1 MRAFA
6 SKYDKDCASCGCHV
20 PAQEGYSVVDNN
32 VWTTYCR
39 SSMCL
44 PSAVYRQLV
53 GRYLTA
59 DGKVFMPYDAAALE
73 WLRKFPG
80 ARFIKPTDGGQ
91 AHWQVSLNHEHRRQ
105 VLDIASILKLEVA
118 PELLKYTDTKAEG
131 AALVQAA
138 IERGVAA
145 GAYPYQLMGIR
156 FIAERARCLLG
167 DDMGTGKTMMSLL
180 SIPQDHG
187 ALVIVP
193 ASVKYNW
200 VAECK
205 KWRPDLKPCVLNSD
219 RLPAVLWPPVGEV
232 WIINPDALPEL
243 PPHHD
248 YRSNPVFIIA
258 DEAHLYKNT
267 KTKRHKAVFAWN
279 LAASKV
285 CIMTGTPMT
294 NRPMDLWGT
303 LQVAGLAAKAFGTKQ
318 YFKGLFELTDRN
330 ELVNPSPEVPRR
342 LRSVMLRRTQDE
354 VLKELPPAIHTQHIV
369 SKVIPAA
376 LVEKLDT
383 AYEKIE
389 AALDMNELP
398 PIEQM
403 SLVRALLATFK
414 VTEMHEL
421 IENYEENG
429 TPLVVFSA
437 HKEPVLSAAARP
449 GWASITGETKNEDR
463 QRIVNEFQAGKLK
476 GVALTVQAGGVGL
489 TLTHA
494 AHMLFVDLDWT
505 PALNAQAEARIK
517 RIGQKAAH
525 VHYTTMVVQ
534 HPVDARVLQLL
545 EHKTKLFRQSIDAV
559 AEEYKVPASE
569 AAPQRITGEYQ
580 PSNSNQLEPFTETAE
595 QRQQRITADREQR
608 AEVMRARSLVQA
620 RNEAVRHRFE
630 TFQADQELHT
640 EARRRRKAHDSA
652 YSWLLDA
659 RDNTA
664 DYQFRVIDHD
674 RLRDALAYMLG
685 QCDGARTKDDV
696 GFNATDANM
705 GRLAVYLDIENN
717 VMHAELL
724 CRLLYKYKRQLAGVL
739 PELFEKQQ
747 YGVRHAAV

>member
-1 MRAFA
+1 MTAVPNRF
-6 SKYDKDCASCGCHV
+6 DKDCASCGCHV
-20 PAQEGYSVVDNN
+20 PCDTGYAVLTNTG
-32 VWTTYCR
+32 WITYCR
-39 SSMCL
+39 SSLCL
-44 PSAVYRQLV
+44 PADVYHRMT
-53 GRYLTA
+53 GRLLTA
-59 DGKVFMPYDAAALE
+59 DGRVYMPYDSAALE

-80 ARFIKPTDGGQ
+80 ARFHKPTDGSQ
-91 AHWQVSLNHEHRRQ
+91 PYWQVSLSPTHRRV
-105 VLDIASILKLEVA
+105 VLDIAGILKLEVA
-118 PELLKYTDTKAEG
+118 PELLQYKDPEAEN
-131 AALVQAA
+131 AATVQAA
-138 IERGVAA
+138 IERGVAV
-145 GAYPYQLMGIR
+145 GAYPYQLMGVR
-156 FIAERARCLLG
+156 FISERSRCLLG
-167 DDMGTGKTMMSLL
+167 DEPGLGKSLTSLL
-180 SIPQDHG
+180 AIPDG
-187 ALVIVP
+187 YGTLAIVP
-193 ASVKYNW
+193 ATLKFNW

-205 KWRPDLKPCVLNSD
+205 KWRPDLTPRVLNSD
-219 RLPAVLWPPVGEV
+219 SLPDVLWPPLGEV
-232 WIINPDALPEL
+232 WIINPDALPEA
-243 PPHHD
+243 PPAHEH
-248 YRSNPVFIIA
+248 RRNPVFIIA

-267 KTKRHKAVFAWN
+267 KTKRHKAVHAWN

-303 LQVAGLAAKAFGTKQ
+303 LQVAGLATKAFGTKQ
-318 YFKGLFELTDRN
+318 YFKNLFEVGERN
-330 ELVNPSPEVPRR
+330 ELINPKPEVPRR

-376 LVEKLDT
+376 LAEKLDT

-403 SLVRALLATFK
+403 SMVRALLATFK

-421 IENYEENG
+421 IETYEEND

-437 HKEPVLSAAARP
+437 HKDPVLSAAARP

-463 QRIVNEFQAGKLK
+463 QRIVEDFQDGKLK

-489 TLTHA
+489 TLTRA

-559 AEEYKVPASE
+559 ADEYKVPGPAQPERVEGTYIPTHGPLPPFEETPYERNLRIKQDRAHREHMMRQKALIAAKRE
-569 AAPQRITGEYQ
+569 ALQQSQKIHDEALRRH
-580 PSNSNQLEPFTETAE
+580 AA
-595 QRQQRITADREQR
+595 RQG
-608 AEVMRARSLVQA
+608 VSL
-620 RNEAVRHRFE
+620 
-630 TFQADQELHT
+630 
-640 EARRRRKAHDSA
+640 
-652 YSWLLDA
+652 WLDA
-659 RDNTA
+659 ERTA
-664 DYQFRVIDHD
+664 TVGYTHRYIDPD

-685 QCDGARTKDDV
+685 RCDGAQAKDDV
-696 GFNATDANM
+696 GFNALDA
-705 GRLAVYLDIENN
+705 RHARYAIYLDIETNPQ
-717 VMHAELL
+717 HSEFLA
-724 CRLLYKYKRQLAGVL
+724 RLLYKYKRQLSGVL
-739 PELFEKQQ
+739 PELFAQEVQ
-747 YGVRHAAV
+747 RAAG